1 MKPKKSKKILVIII
15 IAVILVIALVGVA
28 YCYFATDIFKSNKEL
43 FFKYMGQV
51 LNEENGMIEQPL
63 KQYFEKQKNT
73 PYTTQGTI
81 TTTVTKDGQ
90 QVQTYKTLNDF
101 NISFS
106 GQVDTANDQCMQE
119 IHLNYSENVNFPLT
133 YKKIKDKIGIQ
144 TEYVGSKYVTV
155 EEEKLGDSS
164 VEMLEGAADSI
175 EQAEA
180 LKQIPFTQ
188 EELRSLQEKYLN
200 VINTKL
206 QSEQFSKIDE
216 NNRKGYKMTLTGEQL
231 KDVLV
236 ELLETLKQD
245 QETIDKLNEYI
256 KAQKNSAK
264 ITNSM
269 IEDAQEDLQNN
280 SEMQEKNYEICVYQ
294 QKGELV
300 EILLKIDET
309 TIQIQKNKEGNS
321 LEYILLISSSGDEAS
336 KISLK
341 AKYEDLASLQSIK
354 ESYQIDLETE
364 SDEFSQVSYQYN
376 NEINFTQNT
385 SIEEFTGENSLLL
398 TDYSPE
404 QQETFMQA
412 VQERLQSV
420 NKQQME
426 EIGASESESPLSA
439 MVMPILSIS
448 MYSSAQNAMMGGQNE
463 MSEVA
468 INTFNQKFEMYQSTN
483 LKGVTVKGLLSTIA
497 RNNGLEEQEDTEA
510 EDEEASNEY
519 LIKEIHFDG
528 EEYEVTEQTITLLKS
543 SVELES
549 EYRVEFEKDED
560 TGVIYRAVINKK

>member
-81 TTTVTKDGQ
+81 TATVTKDGQ
-90 QVQTYKTLNDF
+90 QVQDYKTLNDF

-106 GQVDTANDQCMQE
+106 GQVDTTNDQCMQE

-175 EQAEA
+175 EQAES

-385 SIEEFTGENSLLL
+385 SIEEFTDENSLLL
-398 TDYSPE
+398 TDYSQE

-426 EIGASESESPLSA
+426 EIGASESENPLSA

-448 MYSSAQNAMMGGQNE
+448 MYSSTQNAMMGSQNE

-468 INTFNQKFEMYQSTN
+468 VNTFNQKFEMYQSTN

-497 RNNGLEEQEDTEA
+497 RNNGLEEPEDTEA